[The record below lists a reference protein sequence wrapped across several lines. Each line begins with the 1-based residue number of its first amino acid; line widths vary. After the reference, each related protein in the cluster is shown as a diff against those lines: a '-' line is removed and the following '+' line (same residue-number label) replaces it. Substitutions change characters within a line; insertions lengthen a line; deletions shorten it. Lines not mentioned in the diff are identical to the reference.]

1 MAYLRP
7 SAILGAEEL
16 SRQALGVIGVHT
28 SDDGRIQSILDGTV
42 PIPST
47 PPSPPLSNATAPTAV
62 PMVYEPCKLFYG
74 TQMAYIFFR
83 LHHILYT
90 RLALARQLAQS
101 ESTNV
106 KASHPL
112 AYLDEASDDENDR
125 NAIDPGTGTGVNS
138 KLINRYGVYLGQLY
152 AHLGGTID
160 SNKYEESCRS
170 LLGNRAF
177 VLYTLDKVIISII
190 KCLQAMANDDIVNK
204 LIGLFVF
211 HRSYTTANKRE
222 PTPEKGGPEPEN
234 KSGLA
239 VEAAEKRGV
248 DPEFYLNH
256 VSAILSHTMEDVYR
270 IQVSCVSLL
279 L

>member
-1 MAYLRP
+1 
-7 SAILGAEEL
+7 
-16 SRQALGVIGVHT
+16 
-28 SDDGRIQSILDGTV
+28 
-42 PIPST
+42 
-47 PPSPPLSNATAPTAV
+47 
-62 PMVYEPCKLFYG
+62 MVYEPCKLFYG

-125 NAIDPGTGTGVNS
+125 NAIDSGTGTGGVS
-138 KLINRYGVYLGQLY
+138 GKLINRYGVYLGQLY
-152 AHLGGTID
+152 AHVGGTID

-177 VLYTLDKVIISII
+177 ILYTLDKVIISII

-211 HRSYTTANKRE
+211 HRSYSITGTNKNE
-222 PTPEKGGPEPEN
+222 TKPENGVPEPEN
-234 KSGLA
+234 QAKLGLA
-239 VEAAEKRGV
+239 ADEKRGI

-270 IQVSCVSLL
+270 IQVSYYYY
-279 L
+279 